1 MSAVVA
7 GIVPYLEQRSVPLLL
22 LSREEREHPE
32 LFSGTLVTVGGRHFI
47 CTAAHC
53 IKGADIGQIVPVVS
67 KRLTGE
73 RVLLLGHGY
82 RGGGDHDDL
91 DIGWIEVDQRHPD
104 LAAYHFVPVGQIVR
118 GVSEIRGD
126 MAVLSGCPQETVP
139 RDLAL
144 RGHYQLRAM
153 HYVTVTKAMA
163 EWPATCRPENDIVLD
178 YPDHDNVLP
187 PVGKV
192 SRDRRPGQRGSLLAR
207 HGRRSARRSFGRDDP
222 YAATDKWHVHVRGGR
237 GLFGALTTL
246 FERDWAGLQPGPLA
260 RV

>member
-32 LFSGTLVTVGGRHFI
+32 LFSGTLVTVGGRYFI
-47 CTAAHC
+47 CAAAHS
-53 IKGADIGQIVPVVS
+53 IKGADIGQIVPVVA

-104 LAAYHFVPVGQIVR
+104 LAAYHFVPVGQMVR

-178 YPDHDNVLP
+178 YPDHDNVLQGNVP
-187 PVGKV
+187 FDLPDAPGISGGGIWALNLNSAGLWSPERMRLIGVEHSWNV
-192 SRDRRPGQRGSLLAR
+192 QRRYVRGSQLQHWL
-207 HGRRSARRSFGRDDP
+207 DM
-222 YAATDKWHVHVRGGR
+222 VH
-237 GLFGALTTL
+237 A
-246 FERDWAGLQPGPLA
+246 DAGVEVL
-260 RV
+260 